1 MDIESA
7 SQELYSK
14 LRIYDEVVGIG
25 VRHIN
30 GIQYIVVY
38 LAKISS
44 IVLKKI
50 PNIYK
55 GNIVKTEVTGNIIL
69 Q

>member
-1 MDIESA
+1 VDIESA
-7 SQELYSK
+7 SKELYSK
-14 LRIYDEVVGIG
+14 LRKYDEVVGIAIC
-25 VRHIN
+25 HTN

-38 LAKISS
+38 LAKISN
-44 IVLKKI
+44 IILKKI

-55 GNIVKTEVTGNIIL
+55 GNIVKTEITGRIMF